1 MNENLSQETLAD
13 ASHVVAADGGRTV
26 ESPAL
31 TLDELNKTL
40 GANFKD
46 PSTALQALKDT
57 KDFVGKRKEDIANE
71 VRASVVQQNASDS
84 SLKSDVQ
91 ALKDQL
97 FYSQNPQ
104 YKDMQP
110 IIQKLGT
117 NPADVVNSE
126 EFKPFYEKVAQA
138 DAVVQT
144 KSVVS
149 SNNRLSQPDEAV
161 IEHAV
166 RVANARGTTNSDV
179 AEVLARAINFQNQEQ
194 R

>member
-179 AEVLARAINFQNQEQ
+179 AEVLARAINSQNQEQ